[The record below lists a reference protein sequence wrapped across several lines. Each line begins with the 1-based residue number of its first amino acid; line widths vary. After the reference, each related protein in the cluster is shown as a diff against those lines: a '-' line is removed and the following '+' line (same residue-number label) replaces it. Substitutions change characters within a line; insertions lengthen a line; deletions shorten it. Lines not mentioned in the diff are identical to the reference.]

1 MEQTVQVTLPDGS
14 NREYS
19 RGTTVLE
26 VAQSIGPRLARDTV
40 AGLVDG
46 RLVDLRTA
54 LEGDVE
60 LRIVTV
66 KDPESGDVI
75 RHSAEHVL
83 ADAVKRLWPGT
94 PIDAGRQDHSE
105 KYQYDFRFPRPFTP
119 EDFPLIEQEMARIIA
134 EDLEFERIEV
144 DRGGAREIMRE
155 RDEDIKLI
163 RLDDI
168 AEGETITLY
177 RSGDF
182 VDLCRGPHLQRT
194 SQIGAVRLLE
204 SSGAYFKGD
213 ERNEMLQ
220 RIYGTAFASQQ
231 ELDAYFERLEEA
243 RRRDHRRL
251 GRELDLFSFRAEAP
265 ASPFFHPRGTIVYNA
280 LVDLMREKYVQF
292 GHQEVITPQIF
303 DVELWRRS
311 GHYEAYR
318 DDMFFAD
325 GYDEVESRSGSVKP
339 MNCPGHCLLYAG
351 SGHSYRDLP
360 VRFAD
365 FGRLHRYERSGVVA
379 GLTRVRTFSQDDAHI
394 FCTPEQIE
402 SEVSALFRFV
412 FEIYDLFGFSDVKIR
427 LATRP
432 EKAIGEPEVWRHA
445 EQVLEACL
453 AAREGADYT
462 IDAGGGSFYGPKID
476 FDVHDALG
484 RAWQLATIQL
494 DFQMPERFDLTYV
507 DSDGVEKR
515 PVMIHRAILGSIER
529 FIGVMIEH
537 FAGDLPPWLAPE
549 QVRVLPIT
557 DAFNEYAA
565 TVVAELRQ
573 RGLRADVDT
582 RSEKLGY
589 KIRDGETMKIPYQL
603 VVGQREA
610 DEGTVALR
618 LRHRR
623 DEGSQ
628 PLAEVVERI
637 ANTVQQRSL
646 EP

>member
-14 NREYS
+14 TREFS

-54 LEGDVE
+54 LEDDVE

-66 KDPESGDVI
+66 KDPEGGDVI

-83 ADAVKRLWPGT
+83 ADAVKRMWPGT
-94 PIDAGRQDHSE
+94 PIDAGRQDHAE
-105 KYQYDFRFPRPFTP
+105 KYQYDFRFPRAFTP
-119 EDFPLIEQEMARIIA
+119 EDFPRIEQEMARIIA

-144 DRGGAREIMRE
+144 DRAGAREIMRE
-155 RDEDIKLI
+155 RGEDIKLI

-168 AEGETITLY
+168 PEDEAISLY

-251 GRELDLFSFRAEAP
+251 GRELDLFSFRSEAP

-280 LVDLMREKYVQF
+280 LVDLMREKYVQY

-360 VRFAD
+360 IRYAD
-365 FGRLHRYERSGVVA
+365 FGRLHRYERSGVVG

-402 SEVSALFRFV
+402 REVSALFQFV
-412 FEIYDLFGFSDVKIR
+412 FEIYDLFGFTDVKIR

-432 EKAIGEPEVWRHA
+432 EKAIGDAEVWRHA
-445 EQVLEACL
+445 EQVLEGCL
-453 AAREGADYT
+453 ASREGADYT

-507 DSDGVEKR
+507 DSEGVDRR

-549 QVRVLPIT
+549 QARVLPIT
-557 DAFNEYAA
+557 DAFNDYAA
-565 TVVAELRQ
+565 TVAAALRQ
-573 RGLRADVDT
+573 RGLRVDVDT

-589 KIRDGETMKIPYQL
+589 KIRDGETMKVPYLL

-610 DEGTVALR
+610 SEGTVALR

-628 PLAEVVERI
+628 PFSEVVERI
-637 ANTVQQRSL
+637 VNAVQQRSL